1 MRFYVS
7 EKVFEMIPD
16 AQFGLVSVEGGDNR
30 GEEKE
35 IADLLNKSIEECS
48 EHFKDKKVKNE
59 PEL

>member
-35 IADLLNKSIEECS
+35 IADLLNKSIE
-48 EHFKDKKVKNE
+48 
-59 PEL
+59 